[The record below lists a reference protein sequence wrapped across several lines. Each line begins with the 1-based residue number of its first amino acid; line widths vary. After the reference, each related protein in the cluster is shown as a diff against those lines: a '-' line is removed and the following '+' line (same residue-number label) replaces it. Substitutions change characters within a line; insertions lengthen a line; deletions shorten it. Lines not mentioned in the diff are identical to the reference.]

1 MKLAP
6 QMEAELAQLNR
17 DYEIHKKNYEDL
29 VARRESVSM
38 AGELDQASSM
48 ADFRVI
54 DPPRAENKP
63 VAPNR
68 VLLLPV
74 VLFLALAIGMGVT
87 FLISQIRPV
96 YFDAVSL
103 RTQAQLPLLG
113 VVTLVRNEAV
123 RNREAR
129 SLKRFFASLLVLVLL
144 LSLIHI

>member
-1 MKLAP
+1 MCI
-6 QMEAELAQLNR
+6 R
-17 DYEIHKKNYEDL
+17 D
-29 VARRESVSM
+29 R
-38 AGELDQASSM
+38 
-48 ADFRVI
+48 
-54 DPPRAENKP
+54 PRAENKP

-144 LSLIHI
+144 FATGMAVLSYLASTGR